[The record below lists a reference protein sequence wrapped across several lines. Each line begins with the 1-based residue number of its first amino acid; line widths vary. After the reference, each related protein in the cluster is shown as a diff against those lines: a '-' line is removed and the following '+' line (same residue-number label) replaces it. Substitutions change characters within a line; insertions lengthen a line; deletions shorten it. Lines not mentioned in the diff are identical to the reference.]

1 MKVKDIVNTLQADKG
16 EIFLISKNRKS
27 IKIKNFRESKS
38 EDLKDLENQEIER
51 IFLCTNYAPQQ
62 DGVDYIQVNV
72 YLKDYEIL

>member
-16 EIFLISKNRKS
+16 EVFLIGKNRKS

-38 EDLKDLENQEIER
+38 EDLKELENQEVKR
-51 IFLCTNYAPQQ
+51 VFLSTNYAPQQ
-62 DGVDYIQVNV
+62 DGIDYIQVDI

>member
-16 EIFLISKNRKS
+16 EVFIIGKNKS

-38 EDLKDLENQEIER
+38 EDLKDLENQEVKR

-62 DGVDYIQVNV
+62 DGIDYIQVNI